1 MLHGF
6 PSPRQK
12 IVCGQAN
19 RHRDKKTRH
28 TMWSSENLE
37 NSSWDSMAE
46 NGNKKF
52 GEFVSFLKEA
62 YSFLSVLSGAGL
74 VIPFSIIIL

>member
-1 MLHGF
+1 MDFL
-6 PSPRQK
+6 
-12 IVCGQAN
+12 
-19 RHRDKKTRH
+19 HRDRKLYADKQIGTETKKTRH

-37 NSSWDSMAE
+37 NSSWDSIAE
-46 NGNKKF
+46 NRNKKF

-62 YSFLSVLSGAGL
+62 YSFLSVLSGARL